1 MENHSY
7 DQVVG
12 YSGAPYENS
21 LIDKCGLATNYH
33 GITHPSLPNYIA
45 ATGGT
50 TAGISSDCAPS
61 SSCQSTGQSIFEQ
74 VASRGGWRSY
84 EESMPANC
92 SPTSSGEYAV
102 KHNPAPYYTRV
113 RSQCAKWDVPFGSA
127 SRGRFISDVDNGRL
141 PAFSFVTPNLCNDT
155 HDCSV
160 PTGDSWLHT
169 VVTHLTSS
177 ATYRAGRTA
186 IFITWDE
193 GYDNANHV
201 PTIVVAPTVS
211 PHLRSSISFSHYSL
225 LRTAEEMLHLSL
237 LGDAQYAASMRDP
250 FGL

>member
-7 DQVVG
+7 SQVVG

-33 GITHPSLPNYIA
+33 GVAHPSLPNYMA
-45 ATGGT
+45 ATGGS
-50 TAGISSDCAPS
+50 TAGITDDCSPS
-61 SSCQSTGQSIFEQ
+61 SSCRSTGQSIFEQ
-74 VASRGGWRSY
+74 AGSWRSY
-84 EESMPANC
+84 EESMPSNC
-92 SPTSSGEYAV
+92 DQTTSGEYAV
-102 KHNPAPYYTRV
+102 KHNPAAYYTRIH
-113 RSQCAKWDVPFGSA
+113 SQCRQSDVPFGTS
-127 SRGRFISDVDNGRL
+127 SSGRFVSDVDSGHL

-155 HDCSV
+155 HDCPV
-160 PTGDSWLHT
+160 TTGDGWLHA
-169 VVTHLTSS
+169 VVGRITSS

-201 PTIVVAPTVS
+201 PTIVVAPTV
-211 PHLRSSISFSHYSL
+211 PAGRKSSVSFNHYSL
-225 LRTAEEMLHLSL
+225 LRTAEEMLGLPL
-237 LGDAQYAASMRDP
+237 LGEAAHASSMRSA